1 MASFFRGFRQLR
13 VPLSRCFA
21 SAVKKNEVKPAVPL
35 GLSGHPEAEKKR
47 WMAFTF
53 WMAIVVVLTKINQV
67 LTEHHGERP
76 EFKPY
81 THLRIR
87 KKAFPWEG
95 GVEKSLFHCPI
106 TNPGSE
112 GYLEL
117 TEEEEKKYGKYL
129 KDH

>member
-1 MASFFRGFRQLR
+1 MVVIAGFKSWLLLQ
-13 VPLSRCFA
+13 
-21 SAVKKNEVKPAVPL
+21 
-35 GLSGHPEAEKKR
+35 
-47 WMAFTF
+47 
-53 WMAIVVVLTKINQV
+53 
-67 LTEHHGERP
+67 
-76 EFKPY
+76 
-81 THLRIR
+81 
-87 KKAFPWEG
+87 AFPWEG

>member
-1 MASFFRGFRQLR
+1 MR
-13 VPLSRCFA
+13 VLIKQFCF
-21 SAVKKNEVKPAVPL
+21 S
-35 GLSGHPEAEKKR
+35 EKKR

-87 KKAFPWEG
+87 KK
-95 GVEKSLFHCPI
+95 VE
-106 TNPGSE
+106 
-112 GYLEL
+112 
-117 TEEEEKKYGKYL
+117 
-129 KDH
+129 